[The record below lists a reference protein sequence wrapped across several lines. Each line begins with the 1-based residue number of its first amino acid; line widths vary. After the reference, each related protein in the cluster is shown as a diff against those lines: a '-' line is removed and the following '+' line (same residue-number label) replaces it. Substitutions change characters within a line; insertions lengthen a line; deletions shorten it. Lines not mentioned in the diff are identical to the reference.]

1 MTPSNKKKLRLE
13 QAHLSPERLKTA
25 KIEECIRN
33 LRRRRRYLDLSIL
46 FLHLHIP
53 SLERRT
59 QSNFTSVLS
68 RNSPT
73 QSPKAALPYLQ
84 GFPGV
89 LHTTRPLHEGEK
101 QATHHPLSINVRYR
115 ERCNKTL
122 EELKGKEHE
131 LSLLSRLLSS
141 FSNRPAPVLEPLHLR
156 LTKTVLQMHASGAVT
171 ERYTKP
177 LSDHKKPYSAAP
189 SLLEG
194 IVINP
199 ILDLGNICRI
209 RQNGDIH
216 IIPLTFIN
224 STFS

>member
-1 MTPSNKKKLRLE
+1 MVCAGVCCLRRISGCERYCPCVLRRCTVREKKCRLATYYKRPETSIDSQTPGSMTPSNKKKLRLE

-101 QATHHPLSINVRYR
+101 QATHHPLSINVRYG

-131 LSLLSRLLSS
+131 LSLHDTQTRRNRRPQKVTGLSL
-141 FSNRPAPVLEPLHLR
+141 F
-156 LTKTVLQMHASGAVT
+156 T
-171 ERYTKP
+171 
-177 LSDHKKPYSAAP
+177 SDKFH
-189 SLLEG
+189 
-194 IVINP
+194 VN
-199 ILDLGNICRI
+199 
-209 RQNGDIH
+209 
-216 IIPLTFIN
+216 
-224 STFS
+224 